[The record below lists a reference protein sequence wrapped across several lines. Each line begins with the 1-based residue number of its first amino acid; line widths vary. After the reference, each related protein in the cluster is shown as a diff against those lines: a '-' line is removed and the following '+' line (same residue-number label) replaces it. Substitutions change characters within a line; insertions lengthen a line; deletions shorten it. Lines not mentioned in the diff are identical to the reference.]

1 MTRSGKAT
9 ATRQKIIDA
18 AVDLFVD
25 QGFDTT
31 GLTDITTAA
40 GVTTGAFYYNFES
53 KTALAKA
60 IIEQGWPKAVQTFP
74 RSDGDTPA
82 GLKAIITMTFELSGL
97 MKRDRSVWISNHLNQ
112 AFGQLS
118 EEGRRGFQQRATTF
132 VARVASALAPGDIRD
147 DVSPEEVGNLVW
159 MSVHGCHLLS
169 DALGDDVFARLVTAW
184 RSIFCFAVPP
194 ESRVEYEDF
203 LIRTVEHQKHLN
215 GAAANPLP
223 ATS

>member
-1 MTRSGKAT
+1 VTTASKAS

-25 QGFDTT
+25 HGFDTT
-31 GLTDITTAA
+31 GLTDITQAA
-40 GVTTGAFYYNFES
+40 GVTTGAFYYHFES

-60 IIEQGWPKAVQTFP
+60 IIEQGWPKAMATFP
-74 RSDGDTPA
+74 RADDGRPP
-82 GLKAIITMTFELSGL
+82 GLTAVIEMTFELSGL
-97 MKRDRSVWISNHLNQ
+97 LKRDRSVWISNHLNQ

-118 EEGRRGFQQRATTF
+118 EEGSRGFQQRATTF

-147 DVSPEEVGNLVW
+147 GVSTDEVGDLVW

-169 DALGDDVFARLVTAW
+169 DALDDDVFDRLVTAW
-184 RSIFCFAVPP
+184 RSILHFAVPL
-194 ESRVEYEDF
+194 ESHADYEE
-203 LIRTVEHQKHLN
+203 LLSRTAAHQKRLN
-215 GAAANPLP
+215 SAAVSPSP